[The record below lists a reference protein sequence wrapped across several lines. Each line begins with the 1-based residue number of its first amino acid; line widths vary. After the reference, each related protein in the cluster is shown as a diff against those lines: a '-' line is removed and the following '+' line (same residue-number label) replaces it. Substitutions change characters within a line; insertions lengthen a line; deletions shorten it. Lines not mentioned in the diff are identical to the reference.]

1 MECCVQEYIRSPL
14 LIRGAK
20 VRKKKRL
27 YHRYASQNGLF
38 FSQFDIRIYVL
49 ITGLDPLKIYMYDDG
64 LVRIATED
72 YTEDPAFISDSCIHV
87 CNYDV
92 NHQSEKFINNTHE
105 SSRDGHKVLF

>member
-20 VRKKKRL
+20 VRKKWGIIVTCIIKWPL
-27 YHRYASQNGLF
+27 

-105 SSRDGHKVLF
+105 SSRDGHKVHF

>member
-1 MECCVQEYIRSPL
+1 
-14 LIRGAK
+14 
-20 VRKKKRL
+20 
-27 YHRYASQNGLF
+27 
-38 FSQFDIRIYVL
+38 
-49 ITGLDPLKIYMYDDG
+49 MYDDG

-105 SSRDGHKVLF
+105 SSRDGHKVLHFLIRKRPGKTPPPAAAEEANYCSTIIRNF

>member
-1 MECCVQEYIRSPL
+1 MLRSRIHQESFAHPRCQGKEK
-14 LIRGAK
+14 RGIIVTCIK
-20 VRKKKRL
+20 
-27 YHRYASQNGLF
+27 NGLF

-105 SSRDGHKVLF
+105 SSRDGHKVHF

>member
-1 MECCVQEYIRSPL
+1 MLRSRIYQESFAHPRCQ
-14 LIRGAK
+14 GNE
-20 VRKKKRL
+20 KKE
-27 YHRYASQNGLF
+27 YHRYVHHKMASF

>member
-20 VRKKKRL
+20 VRKNGVSSLRALK
-27 YHRYASQNGLF
+27 NGLF

-72 YTEDPAFISDSCIHV
+72 YTEDPSFISDSCIHV